1 MVSCAW
7 LWMYAAMAMMLLEL
21 AVPGFV
27 IFFFG
32 LAAMTVGLA
41 RFAFGEA
48 FTMNWQLAAFSILSV
63 VYLVLL
69 RRWLKNV
76 FPGEKAS
83 AGLSDEY
90 VGRSARVVEE
100 IPPAGSGRVV
110 IGETEWTAVADA
122 PIAAGAEVEVV
133 SRSNLTVTVKRKQI

>member
-7 LWMYAAMAMMLLEL
+7 LWMYLGMALMLLEL

-32 LAAMTVGLA
+32 LAAMTVGLG

-48 FTMNWQLAAFSILSV
+48 FTMNWQLAAFSVLSV

-69 RRWLKNV
+69 RSWLKNV
-76 FPGEKAS
+76 FTGDKAGS
-83 AGLSDEY
+83 ALSDEY
-90 VGRSARVVEE
+90 VGRSGKVVEE
-100 IPPAGSGRVV
+100 ISPARSGRVV
-110 IGETEWTAVADA
+110 IGGTEWTAVAESA
-122 PIAAGAEVEVV
+122 IAVGTDVKVV
-133 SRSNLTVTVKRKQI
+133 SRDNLTVTVAAE

>member
-7 LWMYAAMAMMLLEL
+7 LWMYAGMALMLMEL

-32 LAAMTVGLA
+32 LAAMTVGLG

-48 FTMNWQLAAFSILSV
+48 FTLDRQLAAFSVLSI

-69 RRWLKNV
+69 RRWLKNI
-76 FPGEKAS
+76 FTGDKAD
-83 AGLSDEY
+83 AVLDDEY
-90 VGRSARVVEE
+90 VGRRGKVVQNIE
-100 IPPAGSGRVV
+100 PSCPGRIV
-110 IGETEWTAVADA
+110 IGETEWTAVADC
-122 PIAAGAEVEVV
+122 PISAGVDVEVV
-133 SRSNLTVTVKRKQI
+133 ARNNLTVTVKPG